1 MRKLLIANRGE
12 IALRVMRTAR
22 AMGIATVAVYS
33 DADAAA
39 PHVRAADEAVRI
51 GPAPAGESYLVIS
64 NILQAARITAADAI
78 HPGYGF
84 LSGNAEFADAVVEAG
99 LTFVGPPGAVIR
111 ALGGK
116 RAAKQLAQQQGVPVV
131 PGLDIAAGED
141 PGLAARASEVGYPLL
156 VKASAGGG
164 GKGMRIVRAPG
175 ELAEAIERARGEALS
190 SFGDATLLL
199 ER

>member
-33 DADAAA
+33 DADADA

-51 GPAPAGESYLVIS
+51 GPAPARESYLLS
-64 NILQAARITAADAI
+64 ANILNAARITGADAI

-84 LSGNAEFADAVVEAG
+84 LSENAEFADAVVEAG
-99 LTFVGPPGAVIR
+99 LVFVGPPGAVIR

-116 RAAKQLAQQQGVPVV
+116 RAAKQLAQQHGVPV
-131 PGLDIAAGED
+131 GLENATLNAVCV
-141 PGLAARASEVGYPLL
+141 ASSPSTAITTLL
-156 VKASAGGG
+156 VP
-164 GKGMRIVRAPG
+164 RQP
-175 ELAEAIERARGEALS
+175 LS
-190 SFGDATLLL
+190 SLRL
-199 ER
+199 